1 MRPSAKARAPSWRS
15 VSGQRPLDEI
25 APGYVAVARVLATR
39 GVHGDLKA
47 EPLAPTTVLAPGR
60 TVTIASDE
68 FEIERSRR
76 RGRFIHLKLR
86 GIDTREKAQALRGAY
101 LQTPERDLGA
111 LPEGE
116 YYRFQLIGLN
126 VRSLDGRDLGHVRD
140 VISAPENDV
149 YVVSGPFG
157 EVLIPAIDDVIRDVD
172 LTAGVILIEIVPGLL
187 P

>member
-47 EPLAPTTVLAPGR
+47 EPLAPTTVLAPGQI
-60 TVTIASDE
+60 VTAASNE
-68 FEIERSRR
+68 YEIEGSRSS
-76 RGRFIHLKLR
+76 GRFVHLKLR

-116 YYRFQLIGLN
+116 YYLFQLIGLN